1 MLSSHF
7 TKWKP
12 SENMLSEL
20 QRWLESNILMMK
32 DPSCDKKHPFSRV
45 SLKFRNVE
53 ALIWAGSGVIVV
65 IKRYPLALP
74 ILP

>member
-1 MLSSHF
+1 MVNDL
-7 TKWKP
+7 
-12 SENMLSEL
+12 
-20 QRWLESNILMMK
+20 
-32 DPSCDKKHPFSRV
+32 SCDKNDAICIF

-65 IKRYPLALP
+65 IKQYPLALP